1 MIKQGDKGYTSNWT
15 EQVFVIERAQ
25 YTNPTTYKLKDEL
38 LWTRTIKGWT
48 RCISYW
54 KGHQARLYWERTS
67 FGEVVDIQRWFQYL
81 GSAEGFKT
89 NITHSMEQDKWNMR
103 QILIGRHHL
112 MNLIGHHHLMNQ
124 NRHLLIPI
132 GHNHQTTIGHHMNE
146 VVPIGIRWTR
156 VYIAISFWRNMKFS
170 VLCEI
175 DACWINW

>member
-1 MIKQGDKGYTSNWT
+1 MSKDGQEMSPTHVTLKACVKPIFMPDGYVNFAEWLGWWETACYVSPSL
-15 EQVFVIERAQ
+15 
-25 YTNPTTYKLKDEL
+25 NPAS
-38 LWTRTIKGWT
+38 I
-48 RCISYW
+48 
-54 KGHQARLYWERTS
+54 S
-67 FGEVVDIQRWFQYL
+67 FGEVVGIQRWFQYL

-156 VYIAISFWRNMKFS
+156 VYIAISFWRNMTFS

-175 DACWINW
+175 DACCINW